1 MRVLRGKTKLFVE
14 LYSFLVI
21 LYHFLYASGIYSRMG
36 ITIGG
41 VHPAISVG
49 IILAILF
56 LNYPV
61 SKKSVQNSI
70 PWYDWMLAITSLI
83 PTFYYVFNYKQTLFS
98 ALTPDTFEI
107 ILGVIMILLCFEGAR
122 RAIGFPLVICGLIF
136 LIYPLFAYNL
146 PGILRA
152 SSVSFPRLIGDVY
165 LGTQGFFSAGARVF
179 STIIV
184 IFVLF
189 GQLINVS
196 GGGDFFL
203 NLSLSSTGGRNGG
216 PAKAAVIG
224 SGLFGMI
231 SGVAVANVMTTG
243 SITIPMMKRKGYA
256 SEFAGAVE
264 TVASTGGALMPP
276 VMGILAFIMAEYLG
290 IPYWHIATAAII
302 PGVLYYIA
310 VYLQVSFYS
319 SKHKLGGLDKSEIP
333 SLWDTVR
340 NGWMFSLPLAAMII
354 FFAKFGWDAGRVGF
368 VVCVLV
374 IIIYLINTYVRS
386 KRKVIE
392 PLKGVYQS
400 FVKSGTS
407 MASIMPAAC
416 LAGIIMASVNMT
428 AIGLRLSA
436 GLIALSG
443 SNLLLLLALCAIC
456 CIMMGCAVDLI
467 VIYIIMAVLITPAMT
482 SLGVV
487 PLAANMFILYY
498 TVVGLIT
505 PPVCVA
511 TYAAAAIA
519 ESKPFKTGFTAM
531 KLGFVALLIPFVF
544 AFKPTLLFQSGT
556 WVNSIIDILFTLSAI
571 ICLATSFEQYFFRF
585 KIKIAETIGLILAAG
600 CMLLTNYTVNII
612 GLVLFI
618 GYVIVNLLNKRF
630 KKSDAQELGTV

>member
-21 LYHFLYASGIYSRMG
+21 FYHFLYASGIFSRLG

-56 LNYPV
+56 LNFPV

-70 PWYDWMLAITSLI
+70 PWYDWMLAIASLV

-98 ALTPDTFEI
+98 ALTPNTFEI

-152 SSVSFPRLIGDVY
+152 SPVSFPRLIGDVY

-179 STIIV
+179 ATTIV

-243 SITIPMMKRKGYA
+243 SITIPMMKRKGYS

-264 TVASTGGALMPP
+264 TVASTGGAIMPP

-333 SLWDTVR
+333 SLWDTIR
-340 NGWMFSLPLAAMII
+340 NGWVFSLPLVAMII

-374 IIIYLINTYVRS
+374 IIIYLINTCVRS
-386 KRKVIE
+386 KQKITV

-443 SNLLLLLALCAIC
+443 SNLLLLLVLCAIC

-531 KLGFVALLIPFVF
+531 KLGFVALLVPFVF
-544 AFKPTLLFQSGT
+544 SFKPSLLFQSGT
-556 WVNSIIDILFTLSAI
+556 WVNSIIDIFFTLSAI
-571 ICLATSFEQYFFRF
+571 ICLAAAFEQYFFRF
-585 KIKIAETIGLILAAG
+585 RIKIAETIGLILAAG
-600 CMLLTNYTVNII
+600 CMLLTNYTINII